1 ANHGGSTVTF
11 ISGNAVTGTTAVGY
25 RPVELGYDPSSDR
38 LLVADSGSN
47 NVTSLS
53 AQSPTTEKDNIN
65 IPVGGYPT
73 EIAFDLV
80 DRHDYVANYDS
91 SNLSVISGKGAQYG
105 SIPLPSAEPNGI
117 VWDQA
122 KLSLYVANEG
132 SSTVSIVQGL
142 KVTGTITG
150 PTGSSFT
157 GISYDE
163 ATDQVFV
170 SAQGSDKVYVYGSSV
185 GSPGP
190 VPSGTSCSAG
200 DSPAWDAY
208 DPVDHEVYVANQGA
222 AVSGPDNQSLTIL
235 NGACKILA
243 AVPLPSIGEPEGDA
257 FDPVSNTVYVTD
269 AVNDEVYVI
278 SGTKLVH
285 TITNATF
292 DAPYGVAFDPAN
304 GEMAVANSALNTVS
318 FLSGYKVV
326 GTATVGSGPFLFA
339 YDPADVRLLVTNIN
353 SDNVTSMNAAA
364 PTDEKANINIPVGL
378 DPHGIAFDVTDSDV
392 YVANVF
398 SHNVTVI
405 TGTGGRVGSVP
416 VGSEPEGAVW
426 DQAKLSVYVT
436 NSGSAN
442 LSEIQALK
450 VVHTLSVP
458 SYLGVIGIAYD
469 DTTGQVVVVAVDE
482 DAGSVFIET

>member
-1 ANHGGSTVTF
+1 M
-11 ISGNAVTGTTAVGY
+11 
-25 RPVELGYDPSSDR
+25 
-38 LLVADSGSN
+38 
-47 NVTSLS
+47 
-53 AQSPTTEKDNIN
+53 
-65 IPVGGYPT
+65 
-73 EIAFDLV
+73 

-91 SNLSVISGKGAQYG
+91 SNISVVSGKGAQVPG
-105 SIPLPSAEPNGI
+105 RSPLPSAEPNGI

-150 PTGSSFT
+150 PN
-157 GISYDE
+157 GIVLHGDSYDE

-185 GSPGP
+185 GSSGP

-243 AVPLPSIGEPEGDA
+243 AVPLPSNGEPEGDA

-339 YDPADVRLLVTNIN
+339 YDPANVRLLVTNIN

-405 TGTGGRVGSVP
+405 TGTRWPRRFGPGGIRARGGRLGPGEAQCVRHELGVGQP
-416 VGSEPEGAVW
+416 VGDPGAQGRSYPFGPVLSRRHRHRVRRHDRSGRRGGRRRGRGIGLHRDLGPVDGASERIP
-426 DQAKLSVYVT
+426 D
-436 NSGSAN
+436 SAR
-442 LSEIQALK
+442 
-450 VVHTLSVP
+450 
-458 SYLGVIGIAYD
+458 YLAM
-469 DTTGQVVVVAVDE
+469 
-482 DAGSVFIET
+482 AGRYPLAE